1 MPEQLLHLR
10 AAKRLWKEQQGSVL
24 IEFAVSAV
32 LVLTVLFMTLELCSA
47 VYTYTV
53 LADAANEGVRYAIVH
68 SSDTSGAITKVKT
81 YAAYTMH
88 NVSQIRVSVTY
99 PDGPSVPPNRVAVS
113 VTYQYVPYVGAFM
126 KNPPTM
132 SAYAQGRLVY

>member
-1 MPEQLLHLR
+1 MLSRLLHVR
-10 AAKRLWKEQQGSVL
+10 VAKGLCKEQRGAVL
-24 IEFAVSAV
+24 IEFAISAL

-68 SSDTSGAITKVKT
+68 SSDTSGAVSKVKT
-81 YAAYTMH
+81 YAAYSMH
-88 NVSQIRVSVTY
+88 NVSAIQVSVTY
-99 PDGPSVPPNRVAVS
+99 PDGASVPPNRVAVA
-113 VTYQYVPYVGAFM
+113 VIYQYVPYVGNFM
-126 KNPPTM
+126 KNPPIM